1 MSVANAVRPA
11 APPAAAEALVCAA
24 SRAEATPQGVTQQ
37 WRDVEPSGKVMTLVV
52 RHTRGISEQ
61 LRCSATLPW
70 PSRLAG

>member
-24 SRAEATPQGVTQQ
+24 ARAEATPQGVTQQ
-37 WRDVEPSGKVMTLVV
+37 WRGPVEPSGRVMTLVV

-70 PSRLAG
+70 PS